1 MLIISLDESIGSG
14 NGDTSGN
21 MNILFGNYV
30 AQNSTDIGHFNT
42 VMGHAS
48 GQYLN
53 GGYRNTGYGYSSLNK
68 LTSGVNNIGLGIC
81 WDLILLLELII
92 YVLVMEQDQQQ

>member
-1 MLIISLDESIGSG
+1 MLITI
-14 NGDTSGN
+14 
-21 MNILFGNYV
+21 NYV

-42 VMGHAS
+42 IMGHAS

-68 LTSGVNNIGLGIC
+68 LTSGVNNIGLGIY
-81 WDLILLLELII
+81 WI
-92 YVLVMEQDQQQ
+92 